1 MRKEKNFGSDFISS
15 QAIVFLVEGSRDEV
29 LNKIPMVLHLEED
42 PKTYTEAMASR
53 DSAFWKE
60 VVNDEMDSLL
70 SNGTWVL
77 VDLPSDTKPIG
88 CKWVFRRKYN
98 TNGSLQTFKAK
109 LVAKGFKQKECIN
122 YFDTYAPVAR
132 ITSI

>member
-53 DSAFWKE
+53 DSTFQKE
-60 VVNDEMDSLL
+60 AVNDEMDSLL

-77 VDLPSDTKPIG
+77 VDIAMHQKLWLQEILSTNECLFALVLLDSMSDVI
-88 CKWVFRRKYN
+88 
-98 TNGSLQTFKAK
+98 
-109 LVAKGFKQKECIN
+109 
-122 YFDTYAPVAR
+122 
-132 ITSI
+132 